1 MMYTGCTDLL
11 LEDFCK
17 VTLED
22 LILEVLKNLVR
33 YHIFVLDSSSF
44 DVIF

>member
-11 LEDFCK
+11 LEDFGK

-22 LILEVLKNLVR
+22 LILEVLKSCKTA
-33 YHIFVLDSSSF
+33 IFVLDSSSF